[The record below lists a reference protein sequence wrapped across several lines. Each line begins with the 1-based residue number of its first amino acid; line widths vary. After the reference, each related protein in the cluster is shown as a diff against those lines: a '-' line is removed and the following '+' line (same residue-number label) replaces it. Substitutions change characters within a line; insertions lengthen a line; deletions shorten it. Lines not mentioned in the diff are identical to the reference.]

1 MLVGGGFAKDWKEC
15 TEKRRGRDQVW
26 GGGGMTNGWLIK
38 GLKWLQRQRNLMC
51 APNEME
57 GGVGGG
63 GGRGWRRDP
72 AQVHVRSSSDC
83 SVPKMLVGVANWV
96 KQ

>member
-1 MLVGGGFAKDWKEC
+1 MQKTGRNVQKNGEVETRCGG
-15 TEKRRGRDQVW
+15 V
-26 GGGGMTNGWLIK
+26 GGMTNGWLIK

-63 GGRGWRRDP
+63 GGETH